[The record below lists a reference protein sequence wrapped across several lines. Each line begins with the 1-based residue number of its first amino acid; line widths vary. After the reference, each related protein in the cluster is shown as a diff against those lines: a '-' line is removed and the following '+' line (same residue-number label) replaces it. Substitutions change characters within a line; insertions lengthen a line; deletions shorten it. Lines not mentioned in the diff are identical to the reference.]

1 MTFEVAF
8 SRSGDLVALFSTPSC
23 SGIDFSGRESGG
35 GQAGVTAVPCP
46 GKRKLCQGYF
56 SASQILGADLLV
68 HRSVLWNFLKKGPLL
83 LVSLLRF
90 VTGSVRPSAFVFTIY
105 PSLFHRRSPV
115 YTCDSCLAP
124 LNTTFHLK
132 LAPANG
138 ALSRRAVLLMF
149 GLSGRS
155 RGAIIGGQV
164 LKCALLL
171 WHLVFRP
178 GSENEMET
186 ESEKGER
193 TLTPHALELA
203 LRNYLK
209 AENSA

>member
-1 MTFEVAF
+1 M
-8 SRSGDLVALFSTPSC
+8 SGV
-23 SGIDFSGRESGG
+23 GSGG
-35 GQAGVTAVPCP
+35 GHCSSLPRQVETVSG
-46 GKRKLCQGYF
+46 
-56 SASQILGADLLV
+56 ILLRLANPRSSCSLELYEKDLYC
-68 HRSVLWNFLKKGPLL
+68 S

-90 VTGSVRPSAFVFTIY
+90 VTGAVRPSAFVFTIY
-105 PSLFHRRSPV
+105 PSLFLRRGALC
-115 YTCDSCLAP
+115 TRDSCVAP

-138 ALSRRAVLLMF
+138 RLSRRAVLLMF

-155 RGAIIGGQV
+155 RGAIIV
-164 LKCALLL
+164 LKRSPLLL
-171 WHLVFRP
+171 WHLVFRL